1 VASTLQHCPELR
13 DDMPMSEL
21 PTTTGLVKRSW
32 LSTFS
37 HSVSVFHWLFR
48 RATAKATVGP
58 PFPDTITD
66 WPCTT
71 GVIPLVKFALTNGRS
86 HSSAPFD
93 TSTPTTLPWVIVT
106 SCRVPPRSAIT
117 GEP

>member
-1 VASTLQHCPELR
+1 MRA
-13 DDMPMSEL
+13 L

-32 LSTFS
+32 LSVFS
-37 HSVSVFHWLFR
+37 HSVSVVHWLLR
-48 RATAKATVGP
+48 RATANATVGP

-71 GVIPLVKFALTNGRS
+71 GVMPLVKFALTNGRS
-86 HSSAPFD
+86 HSSAPLP
-93 TSTPTTLPWVIVT
+93 TSTPTTLPCVMVT
-106 SCRVPPRSAIT
+106 SCLVPPSSAII